1 MATPLAG
8 PVPADPSPT
17 AHLPRGRRVRV
28 NVTCE
33 GTLIALTDSGAVVR
47 LPRPPRPH
55 TQTTLAIEGLEG
67 TQYLPAHVVSAV
79 PEAGASQ
86 RIEYRVA
93 LTFLTLS
100 SDAAAAVARLLLQN

>member
-1 MATPLAG
+1 
-8 PVPADPSPT
+8 
-17 AHLPRGRRVRV
+17 
-28 NVTCE
+28 
-33 GTLIALTDSGAVVR
+33 
-47 LPRPPRPH
+47 
-55 TQTTLAIEGLEG
+55 
-67 TQYLPAHVVSAV
+67 VSAV